1 MVYNYIIYYL
11 LIGVV
16 NTIII
21 DYFVNKV
28 AELHDKESLTNLERI
43 WLLALWP
50 IYSFAFWYNFAK
62 AFFKNN
68 D

>member
-1 MVYNYIIYYL
+1 MVYNYILYYL

-21 DYFVNKV
+21 DYFVNKI
-28 AELHDKESLTNLERI
+28 AELHDKDTLTNLERI

-62 AFFKNN
+62 AFFKDN